1 MWVLAVT
8 FDGTSAHQVGEGE
21 MQGPFWGE
29 VGLSQGPHT
38 LAHLQK
44 KLSTLSA
51 HSPSPGQLQA
61 VEERARK
68 EGGNG
73 GVGLE
78 SFSSLL
84 CLSAPTAPS
93 IGSTTRTQALRS
105 RNIPSSM
112 LGRGLEDSQKSP
124 STAEAQALVPSLLHT
139 LLSSS
144 GHQTRAWGLLPSPVQ
159 P

>member
-1 MWVLAVT
+1 MGVLVVT
-8 FDGTSAHQVGEGE
+8 FNGTSAHQVGEGE
-21 MQGPFWGE
+21 MQWPFWGE

-44 KLSTLSA
+44 QLSTLST
-51 HSPSPGQLQA
+51 HSPSPGQLRA

-84 CLSAPTAPS
+84 CPSAPTPS

-105 RNIPSSM
+105 WNTPSST
-112 LGRGLEDSQKSP
+112 LGRGLEDSQESP

-144 GHQTRAWGLLPSPVQ
+144 RHQTRAWGLLPSPVQ